1 MKRAPEDEY
10 PTPARS
16 VKKIRIRIRGTVV
29 AKVAD
34 LPQPSLRR
42 KKTPNPISIPPRSP
56 IMDNIK
62 AVHKVAKPTKGFYN
76 EDLFD
81 LSSSHLINPLPV
93 KYERLTHTSPLT
105 SLSTESDIE
114 PRFWYPAPIEDDIK
128 KTLFLHPSNREIVW
142 VGRLAEAKLENE
154 IKKYHRVKDLWLFQA
169 SDAYMPGY
177 DKKAEFIASVYEHE
191 MLSPWV
197 ACWLTEL
204 IGEEE
209 VVNILE
215 HIEANLEKSLAEMK

>member
-1 MKRAPEDEY
+1 MKRSPEEEY

-16 VKKIRIRIRGTVV
+16 IKKIRVRGTFVPK
-29 AKVAD
+29 AAT
-34 LPQPSLRR
+34 LPPPSLKRT
-42 KKTPNPISIPPRSP
+42 KTPNPIFIPPRSLM
-56 IMDNIK
+56 MDKIK
-62 AVHKVAKPTKGFYN
+62 PVHKVAKPPKGFYN
-76 EDLFD
+76 EELFD
-81 LSSSHLINPLPV
+81 LSSSHLINALPV

-105 SLSTESDIE
+105 SSSTDTAIE

-128 KTLFLHPSNREIVW
+128 KTLFIHPSNREIVW

-197 ACWLTEL
+197 VCWLTEL

-209 VVNILE
+209 VANILE